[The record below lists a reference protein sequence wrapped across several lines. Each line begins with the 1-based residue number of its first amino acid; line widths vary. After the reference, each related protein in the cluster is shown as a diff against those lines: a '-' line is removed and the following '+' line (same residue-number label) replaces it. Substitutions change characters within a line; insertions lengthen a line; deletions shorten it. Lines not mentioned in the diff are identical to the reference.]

1 MERETATEAIV
12 LISKEC
18 VAIDHRQVFDG
29 VIFMDTAI
37 MLSHGLD
44 LVIDALGW
52 VKDLDSR
59 ELSGDPRGIDLHAT
73 IEDFMIHSSPPPYY

>member
-18 VAIDHRQVFDG
+18 IAIDHRQVFDG

-37 MLSHGLD
+37 VISHGFD

-59 ELSGDPRGIDLHAT
+59 ELSSDPVIFV
-73 IEDFMIHSSPPPYY
+73 E